1 LIFLGCKEDYLPS
14 WYREIQ
20 YVKLNIPIERSEEIE
35 KNDENV
41 GSIREKKRHVFFFS
55 FWISL

>member
-1 LIFLGCKEDYLPS
+1 MEEDYLPS

-20 YVKLNIPIERSEEIE
+20 YVKLNIPMERSEEIE
-35 KNDENV
+35 KNDKNV